1 MAVNSCPSLLK
12 RLTTLFGIASLG
24 ALTSVP
30 VAAQM
35 EANSPSVNLLA
46 ANNSPKQQVPLR
58 ATTGINLIAQ
68 VGLRSI
74 ADELILANDAF
85 STLTAALRSAGL
97 LSTLARGGS
106 YTIFAPTDEA
116 FRALPR
122 DTVPTLL
129 LPRNR
134 ERLTRILTYHVV
146 PGNYRTFRL
155 RRGTVTRLRTL
166 QGQYLTLRVTDASEV
181 YVNGNK
187 VIMADIPARNGTIH
201 GLSAVLLP

>member
-1 MAVNSCPSLLK
+1 MAANSCRSLLRK
-12 RLTTLFGIASLG
+12 LTTLLGIASLG

-30 VAAQM
+30 VAAQI
-35 EANSPSVNLLA
+35 EANSRSVNLLST
-46 ANNSPKQQVPLR
+46 NNSPSQQVPLR

-68 VGLRSI
+68 VGLRSV
-74 ADELILANDAF
+74 AAELELANDAF
-85 STLTAALRSAGL
+85 STLTAALRTAGL
-97 LSTLARGGS
+97 LSTLGRGGP
-106 YTIFAPTDEA
+106 YTVFAPTDEA

-122 DTVPTLL
+122 DTVQTLL

-134 ERLTRILTYHVV
+134 ARLTSILTYHVV
-146 PGNYRTFRL
+146 PGDYRTFRL
-155 RRGTVTRLRTL
+155 RRGTVARLRTL

-201 GLSAVLLP
+201 GISAVLLP